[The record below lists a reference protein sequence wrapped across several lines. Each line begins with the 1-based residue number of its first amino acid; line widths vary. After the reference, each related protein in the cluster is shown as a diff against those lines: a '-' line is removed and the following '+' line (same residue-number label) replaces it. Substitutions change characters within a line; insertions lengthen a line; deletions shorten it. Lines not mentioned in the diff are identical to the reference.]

1 MASNSHTRRGE
12 KGYILL
18 ALLLIV
24 ALMIIATAIILP
36 SITFEIRRNREE
48 ELVHRGVQYSRAIR
62 AYYKKFGRY
71 PTKIEDLESSNN
83 LRFLRKRYKDPMTGK
98 DFKLLHYGEVKMTL
112 GGIGGGTIPGASPIG
127 SPTAPNA
134 SGGPGGLGQTSSF
147 GGNTFGGNG
156 ASGANS
162 NSPIQPNAAN
172 PTTGTDASNSSGPGT
187 GSTSTGT
194 NPSGTSSTGTTSSST
209 PGPGN
214 SASDANN
221 PSGQTFGGGPIVGV
235 VSSAKCPPRPV
246 DECEGYREFNHK
258 KKYNEWQF
266 FYDPGVDRGGLIM
279 TPNQPPLLGM
289 GEGIPGATTTGAPVN
304 GTGSGF
310 SPIGGNQNQP
320 GNTGINPPTTTAP
333 PTPPGNS
340 PQ

>member
-1 MASNSHTRRGE
+1 MSLCTHTRRATRRGE
-12 KGYILL
+12 DGYILL

-24 ALMIIATAIILP
+24 ALMIIAAAVILP
-36 SITFEIRRNREE
+36 SITFQIRRDREE

-98 DFKLLHYGEVKMTL
+98 DFKLLHYGEVQMTL
-112 GGIGGGTIPGASPIG
+112 GGLGGGTIPGASPIG
-127 SPTAPNA
+127 SPTTPNGSA
-134 SGGPGGLGQTSSF
+134 GPGGLGQTSSF

-156 ASGANS
+156 TSGINS
-162 NSPIQPNAAN
+162 NSPTQANGTN
-172 PTTGTDASNSSGPGT
+172 PTSGTDA
-187 GSTSTGT
+187 
-194 NPSGTSSTGTTSSST
+194 TSSST
-209 PGPGN
+209 PVSNAPGT
-214 SASDANN
+214 STSDTG
-221 PSGQTFGGGPIVGV
+221 SSSTQVLGGGPIVGV
-235 VSSAKCPPRPV
+235 VSNAKCPPRPV

-258 KKYNEWQF
+258 KKYSEWQF

-289 GEGIPGATTTGAPVN
+289 GQGIQGATTPGTPVN

-310 SPIGGNQNQP
+310 SPIGGTQNP
-320 GNTGINPPTTTAP
+320 SGNTGMNPPTTATP